1 MYAEILGGYGILI
14 FLFVF
19 IAEVSDKKILG
30 MVGSLLLLLL
40 GAWLIGDPTLQLRTG
55 DTAVLVQNDLYNT
68 SVDTSLAGGSS
79 LNALNNYTTYSEN
92 VTGSLNSIGDLNY
105 TRVTSYTYSD
115 INAPVFFSITIGQAL
130 AFIFIGLGVYGFA
143 AYAIEQFVPQKR

>member
-19 IAEVSDKKILG
+19 LAEVSNKKILG

-40 GAWLIGDPTLQLRTG
+40 GLWLIGDPTIQLRTG
-55 DTAVLVQNDLYNT
+55 DRAVLDQGDLYNT
-68 SVDTSLAGGSS
+68 SVSTNLAGGSS
-79 LNALNNYTTYSEN
+79 LNAISNYTAYSEN
-92 VTGSLNSIGDLNY
+92 LTGSLNSISDLNY

-115 INAPVFFSITIGQAL
+115 INAPVFFSITIGQILAL
-130 AFIFIGLGVYGFA
+130 IFLGLGVYGFA
-143 AYAIEQFVPQKR
+143 AYAIEQFAPQKE